1 MAGEG
6 GGGGKGTWGQAV
18 KGPVGSHT
26 PALWLTKQLLCA
38 RRPWKLCQVP
48 WALAQTHLPL
58 CSHAAPLPQAWL
70 SWAAVSVCQH
80 LCPPSQ
86 GGSWSHES
94 QPGGAREMCQV
105 SQHAH
110 RGGAPAMPQPLSISS
125 FYQHQALGLC
135 VCLLPLEPEQLLWVD
150 NNSNHNPS

>member
-1 MAGEG
+1 MGREGEAGRARGPGGEG
-6 GGGGKGTWGQAV
+6 ASGQPHPCPLA
-18 KGPVGSHT
+18 HQ
-26 PALWLTKQLLCA
+26 QLLCA

-70 SWAAVSVCQH
+70 SWAAVSDCQH

-94 QPGGAREMCQV
+94 QP
-105 SQHAH
+105 
-110 RGGAPAMPQPLSISS
+110 
-125 FYQHQALGLC
+125 
-135 VCLLPLEPEQLLWVD
+135 
-150 NNSNHNPS
+150 